1 VHLAHVVLHH
11 RDSFGKCA
19 IGDAGASEVRN
30 MAGMNRRKW
39 TDPAGWPRQ
48 TKKALVLSADAAL
61 IPISLYFA
69 FALRV
74 GTLAPHQYAQLS
86 PGYFAITFVVGAAVL
101 WAMRLHRLKLHA
113 FDMHAVT
120 RIGTYAATLTLL
132 ATTVSFFFDLWA
144 PRSVPLIFGAVYF
157 LNAVALRL
165 VVLNVITQINRAGG
179 SRVPVAIYGAGA
191 AGTQLANALRQS
203 QELKPVIFVDDNPAL
218 HGIIIGGVRV
228 GRPDE
233 LNHLAHAGQI
243 KRVLVAI
250 PSMTI
255 GQRERLTKTLE
266 ALPCEVQSI
275 PSYVDLVSGKS
286 WVDDLRPVSP
296 DELLERE
303 KVDLDIPE
311 VAKAYAGRSV
321 MVTGAGGSIGSELCR
336 QLIDCR
342 PSRIVLFERSE
353 FALYEVERTLRPA
366 AEQAGIALVATL
378 GSVIDRPSVDAAI
391 ETEKV
396 DIILHAAAY
405 KHVPLVESNELEGVR
420 NNVLGTRTVAEA
432 ARDARIERFILVST
446 DKAVRPTNIMGA
458 TKRLAE
464 MIVQDT
470 QMRSVATRFSMVRF
484 GNVLGSSGSVV
495 PLFQQQIRRG
505 GPVTVTHEEVTRYF
519 MTIPEA
525 ARLVLLAGAYSEGG
539 DLFVL
544 DMGSPVKIVDL
555 ARRMIELAK
564 RTTRDEANPDGDI
577 EIVFTGLRPGEKLF
591 EELLIDD
598 DSLIHTPH
606 EKILLAREE
615 GLSEIEIAAMLKQ
628 VGEALNKRDTKA
640 IRSILQRYVSGY
652 GRLSERAA
660 IRNGPL
666 VD

>member
-1 VHLAHVVLHH
+1 
-11 RDSFGKCA
+11 
-19 IGDAGASEVRN
+19 
-30 MAGMNRRKW
+30 MNRSKW
-39 TDPAGWPRQ
+39 TDPAGWPRWL
-48 TKKALVLSADAAL
+48 KKALVLGADALL
-61 IPISLYFA
+61 IPVSLYMA
-69 FALRV
+69 FALRI
-74 GTLAPHQYAQLS
+74 GTLMPHQYAQLS
-86 PGYFAITFVVGAAVL
+86 PTYFAITFVVGIAVL

-113 FDMHAVT
+113 FDMHAVA
-120 RIGTYAATLTLL
+120 RIGAYAATLTFL
-132 ATTVSFFFDLWA
+132 AISVSYFFDLWA

-157 LNAVALRL
+157 LNAVAIRMI
-165 VVLNVITQINRAGG
+165 VLSGITQINRAVG

-203 QELKPVIFVDDNPAL
+203 RELRPAIFVDDNPAL

-233 LNHLAHAGQI
+233 LDKLARAGQI
-243 KRVLVAI
+243 EQVLIAI

-266 ALPCEVQSI
+266 TLPCEVQSI

-353 FALYEVERTLRPA
+353 FALYEIERTLRPS

-378 GSVIDRPSVDAAI
+378 GSVIDRPSVDAVI

-464 MIVQDT
+464 LIVQDI
-470 QMRSVATRFSMVRF
+470 QGRGAVTRFSMVRF

-505 GPVTVTHEEVTRYF
+505 GPVTVTHADVTRYF

-555 ARRMIELAK
+555 ARRMIGLAN
-564 RTTRDEANPDGDI
+564 RTVRDEANPDGDI

-606 EKILLAREE
+606 EKILRAQEA
-615 GLSEIEIAAMLKQ
+615 GLSEIEIAAMTRQ
-628 VGEALNKRDTKA
+628 VDAALATRDRDAVRQIVCRFVDGYTAKDEPLA
-640 IRSILQRYVSGY
+640 AGSIHGTT
-652 GRLSERAA
+652 A
-660 IRNGPL
+660 
-666 VD
+666 

>member
-1 VHLAHVVLHH
+1 MKRA
-11 RDSFGKCA
+11 
-19 IGDAGASEVRN
+19 
-30 MAGMNRRKW
+30 KW
-39 TDPAGWPRQ
+39 ADPATWPRWL
-48 TKKALVLSADAAL
+48 KKALVIAADGAL
-61 IPISLYFA
+61 IPVSLYLA
-69 FALRV
+69 FALRI
-74 GTLAPHQYAQLS
+74 GTFAPHQYELLS
-86 PGYFAITFVVGAAVL
+86 PAYFAITLVGGLGLL
-101 WAMRLHRLKLHA
+101 WALRLRRLKLHA
-113 FDMHAVT
+113 FDMHAVA
-120 RIGTYAATLTLL
+120 RIGACAAALTFL
-132 ATTVSFFFDLWA
+132 AISVSYFFDLWA
-144 PRSVPLIFGAVYF
+144 PRSVPLIFGALF
-157 LNAVALRL
+157 FFNALAMRM
-165 VVLNVITQINRAGG
+165 VVLGGLGYVKRVAG
-179 SRVPVAIYGAGA
+179 SHVPVAIYGAGA

-203 QELKPVIFVDDNPAL
+203 RELRPVIFVDDNPAL
-218 HGIIIGGVRV
+218 HGIIIGGARV
-228 GRPDE
+228 CHPSVLEPMTRS
-233 LNHLAHAGQI
+233 NQI
-243 KRVLVAI
+243 ERVLIAI

-286 WVDDLRPVSP
+286 WVDDLRPISP

-353 FALYEVERTLRPA
+353 FALYEIERTLRPA
-366 AEQAGIALVATL
+366 AEQAGIAMVARL
-378 GSVIDRPSVDAAI
+378 GSVIDRPLIDAVI
-391 ETEKV
+391 VTEKV

-420 NNVLGTRTVAEA
+420 NNVLGTRMVAEA

-464 MIVQDT
+464 LIVQDMQT
-470 QMRSVATRFSMVRF
+470 RGALTRFSMVRF

-505 GPVTVTHEEVTRYF
+505 GPVTVTHEGVTRYF

-555 ARRMIELAK
+555 ARRMIGLAN
-564 RTTRDEANPDGDI
+564 RTVRDADNPEGDI

-606 EKILLAREE
+606 EKILRANET
-615 GLSEIEIAAMLKQ
+615 GLSEIEVAGMVRQVDAALM
-628 VGEALNKRDTKA
+628 ARDRSA
-640 IRSILQRYVSGY
+640 IRQLICRFVDGY
-652 GRLSERAA
+652 NAA
-660 IRNGPL
+660 SVTDAPSADGT
-666 VD
+666 V

>member
-1 VHLAHVVLHH
+1 
-11 RDSFGKCA
+11 
-19 IGDAGASEVRN
+19 
-30 MAGMNRRKW
+30 MAGVNRRKW
-39 TDPAGWPRQ
+39 TDPAGWPRWL
-48 TKKALVLSADAAL
+48 KKALVLSADALL
-61 IPISLYFA
+61 IPVSLYIA
-69 FALRV
+69 FALRI
-74 GTLAPHQYAQLS
+74 GTPTPHLYAQVS
-86 PGYFAITFVVGAAVL
+86 PSYFAITFLAGAALL

-120 RIGTYAATLTLL
+120 RIGGYAAALTFL
-132 ATTVSFFFDLWA
+132 AIAVSYFFDLWA
-144 PRSVPLIFGAVYF
+144 PRSVPLIFGAVFF
-157 LNAVALRL
+157 LNAVAMRM
-165 VVLNVITQINRAGG
+165 VVLAGITQINRAVG

-203 QELKPVIFVDDNPAL
+203 RELRPAIFVDDNPAL

-233 LNHLAHAGQI
+233 LEKLARAGQI
-243 KRVLVAI
+243 EQVLIAV

-296 DELLERE
+296 DELLDRE

-353 FALYEVERTLRPA
+353 FALYEIERTLRPA
-366 AEQAGIALVATL
+366 AEEAGIALVATL
-378 GSVIDRPSVDAAI
+378 GSVIDRPSIDAVI
-391 ETEKV
+391 GGEKV
-396 DIILHAAAY
+396 DIVLHAAAY

-420 NNVLGTRTVAEA
+420 NNVVGTRTVAA
-432 ARDARIERFILVST
+432 AAQDAGIERFILVST

-458 TKRLAE
+458 SKRMAE
-464 MIVQDT
+464 LVVQDV
-470 QMRSVATRFSMVRF
+470 QRRSATTRFSMVRF

-555 ARRMIELAK
+555 ARRMIGLAN
-564 RTTRDEANPDGDI
+564 RTVRDEANLDGDI

-598 DSLIHTPH
+598 ESLVTTPH
-606 EKILLAREE
+606 EKILRAHEA
-615 GLSEIEIAAMLKQ
+615 GLSEIEVARMTRQIDAAL
-628 VGEALNKRDTKA
+628 ESRDRDSVRQIVCRFVDGYSAKDELLA
-640 IRSILQRYVSGY
+640 GSIDGTT
-652 GRLSERAA
+652 A
-660 IRNGPL
+660 
-666 VD
+666 

>member
-1 VHLAHVVLHH
+1 MRMVVLGGLGYVK
-11 RDSFGKCA
+11 RV
-19 IGDAGASEVRN
+19 AGS
-30 MAGMNRRKW
+30 
-39 TDPAGWPRQ
+39 
-48 TKKALVLSADAAL
+48 
-61 IPISLYFA
+61 
-69 FALRV
+69 
-74 GTLAPHQYAQLS
+74 H
-86 PGYFAITFVVGAAVL
+86 
-101 WAMRLHRLKLHA
+101 
-113 FDMHAVT
+113 
-120 RIGTYAATLTLL
+120 
-132 ATTVSFFFDLWA
+132 
-144 PRSVPLIFGAVYF
+144 
-157 LNAVALRL
+157 
-165 VVLNVITQINRAGG
+165 
-179 SRVPVAIYGAGA
+179 VPVAIYGAGA

-203 QELKPVIFVDDNPAL
+203 RELRPVIFVDDNPAL
-218 HGIIIGGVRV
+218 HGIIIGGARV
-228 GRPDE
+228 CHPSVLEPMTRS
-233 LNHLAHAGQI
+233 NQI
-243 KRVLVAI
+243 ERVLIAI

-286 WVDDLRPVSP
+286 WVDDLRPISP

-353 FALYEVERTLRPA
+353 FALYEIERTLRPA
-366 AEQAGIALVATL
+366 AEQAGIAMVARL
-378 GSVIDRPSVDAAI
+378 GSVIDRPLIDAVI
-391 ETEKV
+391 VTEKV

-420 NNVLGTRTVAEA
+420 NNVLGTRMVAEA

-464 MIVQDT
+464 LIVQDMQT
-470 QMRSVATRFSMVRF
+470 RGALTRFSMVRF

-505 GPVTVTHEEVTRYF
+505 GPVTVTHEGVTRYF

-555 ARRMIELAK
+555 ARRMIGLAN
-564 RTTRDEANPDGDI
+564 RTVRDADNPEGDI

-606 EKILLAREE
+606 EKILRANET
-615 GLSEIEIAAMLKQ
+615 GLSEIEVAGMVRQVDAALM
-628 VGEALNKRDTKA
+628 ARDRSA
-640 IRSILQRYVSGY
+640 IRQLICRFVDGY
-652 GRLSERAA
+652 NAA
-660 IRNGPL
+660 SVTDAPSADGT
-666 VD
+666 V

>member
-1 VHLAHVVLHH
+1 MGGRLLALSH
-11 RDSFGKCA
+11 
-19 IGDAGASEVRN
+19 DAGAP
-30 MAGMNRRKW
+30 GMVAMKHTNW
-39 TDPAGWPRQ
+39 TDPAAWPRWL
-48 TKKALVLSADAAL
+48 KKALVLSADAAL
-61 IPISLYFA
+61 IPISLYMA
-69 FALRV
+69 FALRI
-74 GTLAPHQYAQLS
+74 GTLTPHNYAQLS
-86 PGYFAITFVVGAAVL
+86 PAYFAIILVVGVVLL

-120 RIGTYAATLTLL
+120 RIGAYAATLTIL
-132 ATTVSFFFDLWA
+132 AIAVSYLFSLWA
-144 PRSVPLIFGAVYF
+144 PRSVPLIFGAVFF
-157 LNAVALRL
+157 LNAVAMRM
-165 VVLNVITQINRAGG
+165 VVLTGITQLNRALR

-191 AGTQLANALRQS
+191 AGTQLAHALRQS
-203 QELKPVIFVDDNPAL
+203 QELRPVIFVDDNPAL

-228 GRPDE
+228 GRPSE
-233 LNHLAHAGQI
+233 LDQLARAGHI
-243 KRVLVAI
+243 ERVLIAI
-250 PSMTI
+250 PSLTI

-266 ALPCEVQSI
+266 TLPCEVQSI

-353 FALYEVERTLRPA
+353 FALYEIERTLRHA
-366 AEQAGIALVATL
+366 AEQAGIGMVARL
-378 GSVIDRPSVDAAI
+378 GSVIDRPSIDSVI
-391 ETEKV
+391 EAEKV

-405 KHVPLVESNELEGVR
+405 KHVPLVEDNELEGVR
-420 NNVLGTRTVAEA
+420 NNVLGTRIVAEA
-432 ARDARIERFILVST
+432 ARDAQIERFILVST

-458 TKRLAE
+458 SKRMAE
-464 MIVQDT
+464 LIVQDI
-470 QMRSVATRFSMVRF
+470 QRRSSITRFSMVRF

-495 PLFQQQIRRG
+495 PLFQEQIRRG
-505 GPVTVTHEEVTRYF
+505 GPVTVTDANVTRYF

-544 DMGSPVKIVDL
+544 DMGSPVRIVDL
-555 ARRMIELAK
+555 ARRMIGLANRK
-564 RTTRDEANPDGDI
+564 VRDEANPDGDI
-577 EIVFTGLRPGEKLF
+577 EIEFTGLRPGEKLY

-598 DSLIHTPH
+598 DSLVHTPH
-606 EKILLAREE
+606 EKILRAHEE
-615 GLSEIEIAAMLKQ
+615 SLSEIEVAAMVNKVEKVMVSRDPAALRRIMSRYLNGFDSRALRGGDDMATPH
-628 VGEALNKRDTKA
+628 VGR
-640 IRSILQRYVSGY
+640 GF
-652 GRLSERAA
+652 
-660 IRNGPL
+660 
-666 VD
+666 